1 MIVLLSSGIT
11 EHSEEYQL
19 TFGYLSRLP
28 GIAIRAHK
36 VQGTQQMLAEI
47 YLEPIRITGRI
58 GK

>member
-47 YLEPIRITGRI
+47 YLI
-58 GK
+58 GDT